1 MHRTCLSCVNF
12 STFSESNV
20 LVDRMTTTL
29 IIDRFNIIYEIH
41 IMFNSHQFNLYLVSR
56 ALRHS
61 CFASLISASGHLVD
75 HNCFPSPCSLSIVLA
90 YMRSFF
96 CHEIYQTLR
105 LHHTTIICTLS
116 VYSSFYTNIMYIHST
131 IYSYLWQPLP
141 QKCTSSY
148 HSISC
153 CGK

>member
-1 MHRTCLSCVNF
+1 M
-12 STFSESNV
+12 

-41 IMFNSHQFNLYLVSR
+41 IMFNSHQFNLYLVSF
-56 ALRHS
+56 L
-61 CFASLISASGHLVD
+61 ASGHLVD
-75 HNCFPSPCSLSIVLA
+75 HNCFPSPCSLSVVLA
-90 YMRSFF
+90 YIVLIRSFF

-105 LHHTTIICTLS
+105 LHHTTIMCTLS

-141 QKCTSSY
+141 QKCTSSCC